1 MRGHLLR
8 VLKQAAVLEIDRGA
22 GCPEGVTTDGSGT
35 TMSTRTVLVEHAAAT
50 PTP

>member
-8 VLKQAAVLEIDRGA
+8 VLKQAAVLEIDRDA
-22 GCPEGVTTDGSGT
+22 GCPERVTTDGSGT